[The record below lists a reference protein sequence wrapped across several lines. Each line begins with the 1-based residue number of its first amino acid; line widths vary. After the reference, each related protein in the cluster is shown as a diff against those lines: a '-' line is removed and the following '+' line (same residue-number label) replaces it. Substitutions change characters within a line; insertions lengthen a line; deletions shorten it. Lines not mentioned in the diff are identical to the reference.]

1 MRHPNILAMYGYF
14 HDEHN
19 IYLMLELADE
29 CLFKD
34 LRRKS
39 CFGERD
45 VAYYCRQIV
54 EGLKYLHS
62 ESIIH
67 RDLKPE
73 NIMVVNNVIK
83 LADFGWSV
91 YSPL

>member
-1 MRHPNILAMYGYF
+1 MRHPNVLQMYGFF
-14 HDEHN
+14 HDETT
-19 IYLMLELADE
+19 IYLMLELAQE

-34 LRRKS
+34 LRRKTS
-39 CFGERD
+39 FPERT
-45 VAYYCRQIV
+45 ACYFTKQIV
-54 EGLKYLHS
+54 EGLKYMHS

-73 NIMVVNNVIK
+73 NVMVINNVIK